1 MCFHSCIY
9 FPVLYRTFGDVWISM
24 LKVHENIGNQR
35 IKFAASISDSAED
48 LLSLGRNIEKDR
60 KKIKDAGMHY
70 EKLVSDS
77 DFLLEKV
84 SHNIQLDNL
93 LYSSFQNRVN
103 KSLKIQTKNGE
114 ELCHKE
120 IRNQHNQLKRIYFD
134 LVEHQLK

>member
-1 MCFHSCIY
+1 
-9 FPVLYRTFGDVWISM
+9 M

-77 DFLLEKV
+77 DLLLEKV
-84 SHNIQLDNL
+84 SIYPFFFFFLDIQFF
-93 LYSSFQNRVN
+93 YIF
-103 KSLKIQTKNGE
+103 
-114 ELCHKE
+114 
-120 IRNQHNQLKRIYFD
+120 
-134 LVEHQLK
+134 VE